1 MKLKR
6 LLSLAG
12 FLAAFLIFTGGR
24 LQAANLIDVG
34 DAQAFAGGNDT
45 VDVFV
50 TLDSAYVG
58 AQVTLSFDKTKL
70 SYQEGSLVY
79 NQTAWNP
86 AWGAP
91 QVSVD
96 TDAGTVTVAFLS
108 LTNVSAALPKTS
120 VSLKLFSVVLDV
132 DAEATTGTTAISSSG
147 IVTSRTA
154 DYDVV
159 EYAIS
164 GASALSGDFVIQ
176 GSFTLAVDSVTAS
189 PGIATAVPVYLTN
202 ISKATGVQLTIA
214 YDSSQVYYAGTVES
228 NTAAWASGTPETPD
242 VVDFGDSL
250 RVSLY
255 SLSATANLP
264 VSNDARWIAKVY
276 LKSKS
281 GATEATDNALTL
293 TQGIVV
299 TTDANFNAVD
309 NPATLID
316 GNFYIESKHSLRIS
330 RDAAAP
336 LGGSDTVMVYL
347 KNSETL
353 VAIEAELMIDS
364 GNFTVSQ
371 SDVTLNSAIYSGGV
385 SSTVTVTD
393 STVKVVALPAN
404 PLDSISASATEK
416 MLFSV
421 VLHVKS
427 AAATG
432 YDSLNATALATSRDA
447 NFDLT
452 EVPITAVTKGV
463 FLIRSPFEYQV
474 QSKTASPQTEQTVNI
489 LLTNRDK
496 VTAAQLVVK
505 YNTSQLTYGNSVTAN
520 SAIWTGGAPTP
531 DVTAAGDSIRIGLI
545 DLTGT
550 KSIPAGGSGQQLVS
564 IKFQLNSSLA
574 NGDASW
580 ITVSGVV
587 AVTDENFNTTDYA
600 ATGVSGYIAV
610 YLDITPP
617 SPVTEAMATAGTSS
631 IMLSWKNP
639 SDSDLGSIKIVRTAD
654 GMDDVTVVMDEAPVA
669 GATGSFE
676 DTGISTGVEYTY
688 VFTAA
693 DVNGNESQ
701 AVTAGPVS
709 IGPPAPTTYLKVRK
723 ATAVPGGSAMTK
735 VQLYSADSDIA
746 GIGFKM
752 KFDPAKLQITDMMAG
767 KDSAGLTPVG
777 EIDIVAA
784 NTAGEFVLSAIDLSG
799 SNPILAGGIREV
811 LVVTF
816 MVLETVTAPDSIPVT
831 LENASLSDPAGADV
845 ALSSVMG
852 GYVKVI
858 AQVVSDLDGD
868 GETNSKDLWYYL
880 YSSDEV
886 PFEALAAMLADML
899 AQPLPSTLLA
909 AVQDVVSTAVTAD
922 GAALIKLNTDYE
934 IIAARFTFSYDQSYG
949 RPDVQLSQA
958 LTGKVFIKPM
968 LVGGKLVVDII
979 SLTGL
984 VPSQLGSGMFS
995 VSFPD
1000 KDQSKAGLT
1009 LEKVET
1015 ADRNGTVRIEAAK
1028 VNGGSALPRAYAL
1041 SQNSP
1046 NPFNPSTTI
1055 SYEIPESD
1063 GGAKVSLTVY
1073 NIRGQK
1079 VITLVDELKEAGQYS
1094 INWDGRDLSGN
1105 RVSSGVYFYRMQAGN
1120 FTATRKM
1127 VILE

>member
-12 FLAAFLIFTGGR
+12 FLAAILIFTGGR

-58 AQVTLSFDKTKL
+58 AQITLSFDKTKL

-91 QVSVD
+91 QVGVD
-96 TDAGTVTVAFLS
+96 TAAGTVTVAFLS
-108 LTNVSAALPKTS
+108 INDISAELPKTS
-120 VSLKLFSVVLDV
+120 ASLKLFSVVLDV
-132 DAEATTGTTAISSSG
+132 DSLATIGTETVTASG

-154 DYDVV
+154 DFDLV
-159 EYAIS
+159 EYSIS
-164 GASALSGDFVIQ
+164 GGSVLTGDFVIQ
-176 GSFTLAVDSVTAS
+176 GSYALAVDSVSAS

-202 ISKATGVQLTIA
+202 ISKATSVQLTIA
-214 YDSSQVYYAGTVES
+214 YDSSQVYYAGTVEINS
-228 NTAAWASGTPETPD
+228 AAWANGTPEAPD

-250 RVSLY
+250 RVSLF

-264 VSNDARWIAKVY
+264 LSNDPRWIVKVY

-281 GATEATDNALTL
+281 GATEAADNALML

-299 TTDANFNAVD
+299 TTDENFNLVE

-316 GNFYIESKHSLRIS
+316 GNFHIESKHSLRVS
-330 RDAAAP
+330 NDAAAP
-336 LGGSDTVMVYL
+336 LGGSDTVTVYM
-347 KNSETL
+347 KSAETV
-353 VAIEAELMIDS
+353 VAIEGDLTFNS
-364 GNFTVSQ
+364 SNYTVSE
-371 SDVTLNSAIYSGGV
+371 SDVTVNNALFAGGV
-385 SSTVTVTD
+385 SASVSVTD
-393 STVKVVALPAN
+393 STVNVVALPAN
-404 PLDSISASATEK
+404 TLDSIPASVTEK
-416 MLFSV
+416 ALFSV
-421 VLHVKS
+421 VLHVK
-427 AAATG
+427 ATATVG
-432 YDSLNATALATSRDA
+432 YDSLDASALATTRDA
-447 NFDLT
+447 DFNTT
-452 EVPITAVTKGV
+452 EVPITAVTRGA

-474 QSKTASPQTEQTVNI
+474 QSKTASPQTEQMVNI

-505 YNTSQLTYGNSVTAN
+505 YDVTQLTYGSLVTGN
-520 SAIWTGGAPTP
+520 DAIWTGGSPTP
-531 DVTAAGDSIRIGLI
+531 DVTAAGDSIVIGLI

-564 IKFQLNSSLA
+564 IKFALNSSLA
-574 NGDASW
+574 NGDTAW
-580 ITVSGVV
+580 ISVSGLV
-587 AVTDENFNTTDYA
+587 AVTDSNFNTEDVT
-600 ATGVSGYIAV
+600 ATGISGYIAV

-617 SPVTEAMATAGTSS
+617 GPVTDATATAGTSS
-631 IMLSWKNP
+631 IDLSWKNP
-639 SDSDLGSIKIVRTAD
+639 TDSDLGSIKIVRMAD
-654 GMDDVTVVMDEAPVA
+654 GMADVTVVMDIAPVA
-669 GATGSFE
+669 GATDSFE
-676 DTGISTGVEYTY
+676 DTGVSTGVDYTY

-693 DVNGNESQ
+693 DQNSNESQ
-701 AVTAGPVS
+701 AVTVGPVS
-709 IGPPAPTTYLKVRK
+709 IGPPPPTTYLKVRK
-723 ATAVPGGSAMTK
+723 ATAIPGGVAVSK
-735 VQLYSADSDIA
+735 VELYSTDSDIA

-752 KFDPAKLQITDMMAG
+752 KFDPAKLIITDMKAG

-777 EIDIVAA
+777 EINIDSA
-784 NTAGEFVLSAIDLSG
+784 NVAGEFVLSAVDLSG
-799 SNPILAGGIREV
+799 SNPIMADGVREV

-816 MVLETVTAPDSIPVT
+816 MVLESVVAPDSIPVT
-831 LENASLSDPAGADV
+831 LEDASLSNPAGEDV
-845 ALSSVMG
+845 AVTVMNGSVI
-852 GYVKVI
+852 VI
-858 AQVVSDLDGD
+858 AEVDCDLNGD
-868 GETNSKDLWYYL
+868 GEINAQDLWYYIYNPDL
-880 YSSDEV
+880 V
-886 PFEALAAMLADML
+886 PFEALACMLSSML
-899 AQPLPSTLLA
+899 AQPIPSTLLA
-909 AVQDVVSTAVTAD
+909 AVQDAVSTAITAD

-949 RPDVQLSQA
+949 RPDVQLSQELA
-958 LTGKVFIKPM
+958 GKVFIKPM

-984 VPSQLGSGMFS
+984 VPSQLGSEMFS
-995 VSFPD
+995 VSFRD

-1015 ADRNGTVRIEAAK
+1015 ADRSGTVRIEAAK
-1028 VNGGSALPRAYAL
+1028 VNGASALPRAYAL

-1055 SYEIPESD
+1055 SYEIPENN
-1063 GGAKVSLTVY
+1063 GGAKVSLSVF

-1079 VITLVDELKEAGQYS
+1079 VITLVDELKDAGQYS

-1105 RVSSGVYFYRMQAGN
+1105 RVSSGVYFYRMQAGT

-1127 VILE
+1127 VILK